1 MTVLFM
7 TVPYRNRTDDL
18 LLRRQSLYPAELRAP
33 DKVNYAK
40 SSSAIQIDLL
50 SQQLQLNDIV
60 PFSLIKPSYTNAQSS
75 PTSGQHYAA
84 AYGRQIAR

>member
-33 DKVNYAK
+33 EQRLYAQ
-40 SSSAIQIDLL
+40 SSSDITIDLL
-50 SQQLQLNDIV
+50 SLQLQLHDIV
-60 PFSLIKPSYTNAQSS
+60 PLSHFKPTYKNATSRL
-75 PTSGQHYAA
+75 TSGTHYAA
-84 AYGRQIAR
+84 AYGRTIAR